1 MKKTIAF
8 MILFGLLAAVLCGCG
23 AQAQK
28 QEEQQAPQP
37 ADNLVVV
44 LVTDGENAPIPGV
57 MLELC
62 DDSLCQMS
70 TTDETGIAEYEAEP
84 GSYTVHIVRA
94 PEGWAEDPT
103 EYPAEPGGMVH
114 IVLQAG

>member
-8 MILFGLLAAVLCGCG
+8 MILFSLLTAVLCGCG
-23 AQAQK
+23 AQIQK
-28 QEEQQAPQP
+28 LEEQP
-37 ADNLVVV
+37 AGDLVVV

-57 MLELC
+57 MLQLC
-62 DDSLCQMS
+62 DDSLCQMG
-70 TTDETGIAEYEAEP
+70 TTDETGIAEYEAAP
-84 GSYTVHIVRA
+84 GSYTVHVFRA

-103 EYPAEPGGMVH
+103 EYPAEPGGMIH

>member
-8 MILFGLLAAVLCGCG
+8 MILFSLLTAVLCGCG
-23 AQAQK
+23 GQAQE
-28 QEEQQAPQP
+28 QGEEKPQP
-37 ADNLVVV
+37 ADDLVVV

-57 MLELC
+57 MLQLC
-62 DDSLCQMS
+62 DDSLCQMG

-84 GSYTVHIVRA
+84 GSYTVHVFRA

-103 EYPAEPGGMVH
+103 EYPAEPGGMIH